1 MVVITMR
8 GDKSIFE
15 KRLRKFQELL
25 RENNIDGAVIRALST
40 FTYFTGTRW
49 LRPSLLVPAEGEPT
63 VLVVEGEAGE
73 FKRRSWIDDVVEYQE
88 VESLMAIVVGWIK
101 GNGYARVG
109 LEFSV
114 ERDAYLLFLK
124 VFQRLNPEI
133 EIVDILDL
141 TFQLRAHKD
150 SWEKENIRKAG
161 KIAAKGMK
169 LAEEIIDVGKSE
181 LEISSEIMHLL
192 ASEGSEDPKVYV
204 STTPRVHAEPFRD
217 LYVKNDSVVTVVIG
231 ADYNNYYANMART
244 FFVGNPGREVLRVTE
259 VKKKAYEIA
268 VEKTKIGMTFNSVE
282 KEIFQLY
289 RHERLE
295 DYYIKGYTHGVG
307 LLIEEPP
314 ITTIVVAHRFWKVE
328 KDMVLAI
335 IHPPLML
342 PEGAI
347 KHEDTFIVGEK
358 LEKVT

>member
-1 MVVITMR
+1 MPMR
-8 GDKSIFE
+8 GNKSVFE
-15 KRLRKFQELL
+15 GRLRKFQELL

-49 LRPSLLVPAEGEPT
+49 LRPSLLIPSEGEPM
-63 VLVVEGEAGE
+63 VLVVEGEAEE
-73 FKRRSWIDDVVEYQE
+73 FKRRSWIEDVVEYQE
-88 VESLMAIVVGWIK
+88 VESLMAMVVSWIR
-101 GNGYARVG
+101 GNGYTRIG

-114 ERDAYLLFLK
+114 ERDAYLLFFS
-124 VFQRLNPEI
+124 VFQRLNPEV

-141 TFQLRAHKD
+141 TFQLRVHKD
-150 SWEKENIRKAG
+150 EWEKENIRKAG
-161 KIAAKGMK
+161 EIASKGME
-169 LAEEIIDVGKSE
+169 LAEEIIEVGKSE
-181 LEISSEIMHLL
+181 LDIASDIMHLL
-192 ASEGSEDPKVYV
+192 AKEGSEDPKVYV

-244 FFVGNPGREVLRVTE
+244 FVMGNPKGEVLRAIE
-259 VKKKAYEIA
+259 IKKRAYEIA
-268 VEKTKIGMTFNSVE
+268 VEKTKPGVTFNSVE

-314 ITTIVVAHRFWKVE
+314 ITTIVVGHRFWKIE
-328 KDMVLAI
+328 NDMVLAI

-347 KHEDTFIVGEK
+347 KHEDTFIVSEE
-358 LEKVT
+358 LERVT